1 MTTDIMSIL
10 FWNQHVLIFGKI
22 PSDACI
28 SDWDFPD
35 VSRLCKIEVRRLN
48 CALPDQWLHRIPVQE
63 IMVFFYTSDVNR
75 KLAI

>member
-1 MTTDIMSIL
+1 MMHAFLTE
-10 FWNQHVLIFGKI
+10 
-22 PSDACI
+22 I
-28 SDWDFPD
+28 SQMYQGCESGD
-35 VSRLCKIEVRRLN
+35 VVFRAQFTLCKIEVRRLN